1 MNGERIDA
9 QDLKE
14 MLRIAGRRIEEE
26 ESSLNELDAAVGD
39 GDHGITMRIGFEAI
53 QATLDAVPPE
63 AKLSDVLK
71 EAGKVFMGGTGGAI
85 GVIFG
90 RMLIGGGNAL
100 MGVNEIGPAEVKT
113 LLDAMEASVVK
124 AGKAQPGDK
133 TLLDALHAACESLN
147 APPPCAGLA
156 EAFSRAA
163 DGAEEGARSTADMLC
178 RLGRGSRFGD
188 RVIGHRDPGAVSF
201 SLVLRSMADWVGAK
215 GGAIAAEA

>member
-1 MNGERIDA
+1 MKSDRIYA

-14 MLRIAGRRIEEE
+14 MLRFAGRRIEED
-26 ESSLNELDAAVGD
+26 ESRLNELDAAVGD
-39 GDHGITMRIGFEAI
+39 GDHGITMRIGFQAI

-63 AKLSDVLK
+63 TSLTDVLK
-71 EAGKVFMGGTGGAI
+71 EAGKVFMGETGGAI

-100 MGVNEIGPAEVKT
+100 TGVSEIGPAELKT
-113 LLDAMEASVVK
+113 LLDAMGASVVK

-133 TLLDALHAACESLN
+133 TLLDALHGACESLKT
-147 APPPCAGLA
+147 PPPCASLA

-201 SLVLRSMADWVGAK
+201 SLVLRSMADWVNAK
-215 GGAIAAEA
+215 DSASASEA